1 MSKLKLSVAVGN
13 YDRMRPL
20 VDGDVQ
26 IDGVDPVFMLHD
38 PEEIFFRAFRHADF
52 DITEL
57 SMSSY
62 TVKTADNNSPY
73 IGVPVFPSRAFRH
86 TSVYIR
92 TDRGIK
98 SPEDLRGKRVGVP
111 EYQLTANVWV
121 RLFLEEEYG
130 VKPNEIEWVRGGY
143 EDPGRVEKINLN
155 LTDGVEV
162 NNIPEGK
169 TLSGM
174 LAAGEIDAV
183 IGPRAP
189 SCFAAGHPNV
199 GYLFEDPMAEAK
211 AWYEKTKLFPIMH
224 LLGIRKTLV
233 EEHPW
238 LPFSVYK
245 AFEKSKT
252 IALERLSDTSATKV
266 TLPFVEDQ
274 LRAAKLMMGDDFWS
288 YGFDQNK
295 HTLERFLAQH
305 HAEGLSKRL
314 VAPEELFH
322 ASSMEGFKI

>member
-1 MSKLKLSVAVGN
+1 MKLNLSVAIGN

-20 VDGDVQ
+20 VDGNVQ
-26 IDGVDPVFMLHD
+26 IDGVEPVFMLHD

-62 TVKTADNNSPY
+62 TVKTANNDCPY

-92 TDRGIK
+92 TDRGINT
-98 SPEDLRGKRVGVP
+98 PADLKGKRIGVP

-121 RLFLEEEYG
+121 RLFLEEDYG
-130 VKPNEIEWVRGGY
+130 LKPSDVIWMRGGY
-143 EDPGRVEKINLN
+143 EDVGRVEKINLN

-162 NNIPEGK
+162 NNIPVNE
-169 TLSGM
+169 TLSNM
-174 LAAGEIDAV
+174 LANGEIDAV

-189 SCFAAGHPNV
+189 SCFTNGHPDV
-199 GYLFEDPMAEAK
+199 GYLFKNPQKEAEN
-211 AWYEKTKLFPIMH
+211 WYRKNGIFPIMH
-224 LLGIRKTLV
+224 LLGIRKSLV

-245 AFEKSKT
+245 AFEKSKQ
-252 IALERLSDTSATKV
+252 IALERLTDTSATKV

-274 LRAAKLMMGDDFWS
+274 LKAARELMGHDFWS
-288 YGFDQNK
+288 YGFEKNR
-295 HTLERFLAQH
+295 HTLERFLKQH
-305 HAEGLSKRL
+305 HAEGLSSRL
-314 VAPEELFH
+314 VSPEEMFH
-322 ASSMEGFKI
+322 PASIEEFRI